1 MSDIAVKRDPE
12 KWEEAKR
19 DALSRMGGKHSA
31 RAMQLASKI
40 YKDRGGQYAGK
51 KPSASNNS
59 LRTWTKQDWKWSGG
73 DKPGQ
78 GGSGVY
84 LPSRAVS
91 ALKSTPQGRDKLDRA
106 ADVKRDAT
114 ARGQQFSQHGLHVGK
129 DRSKTAALR
138 EDVEL
143 RPHQREAIEYLQQQ
157 GGRGLL
163 AHGTGTGKTLSS
175 IAAFEK
181 LREQDK
187 AKRALVVAP
196 AALLTNYRE
205 SGVGRFTTSTHGAP
219 GSGSDYE
226 LVSLEKFRTN
236 PHGVLEQ
243 SGADTL
249 ILDEVHRAK
258 DGGSKTFDALRQAAR
273 HQNVRNVIG
282 LTGSMVSNH
291 PREIVPLLDIVNPS
305 HRLGSQTR
313 FTREHVG
320 VQRISGGFLR
330 PPGTRYN
337 LLDTRELA
345 HKAKGAVHYV
355 GHGDLS
361 PGGMP
366 RLNARDVHVE
376 MSPEQQRLYDFAMGK
391 LDPVSRALIK
401 SGLPPSQTEA
411 QHIFSVITKLRQ
423 ASNSIGTHT
432 VVDPHVAV
440 ERTPKLKRAVEDVVE
455 HLAKT
460 PDGQAVLY
468 SNLVHGGAKELHA
481 ALKRRGIDA
490 GLYTGPNTELGVST
504 NSRDQD
510 VRDFLAGK
518 KRAIVLTPAG
528 SEGISL
534 NNATFFGMVDSHF
547 NPERNAQAIARAR
560 RFGGLAHRPED
571 QRVIDVRRY
580 RSDPRQNFLSRA
592 VFGKEV
598 GVDEWIQRV
607 ADEKDRL
614 NDQLRVIAHKNR
626 EKS

>member
-1 MSDIAVKRDPE
+1 MPEIAVKRDPE
-12 KWEEAKR
+12 KWEDAKR
-19 DALSRMGGKHSA
+19 DAVSRMGGKHSA

-40 YKDRGGQYAGK
+40 YKDRGGEYAGK
-51 KPSASNNS
+51 KPSAANNS

-205 SGVGRFTTSTHGAP
+205 SGVGKFTTSTHGAP

-226 LVSLEKFRTN
+226 LVSLEKFRAD
-236 PHGVLEQ
+236 PHGVLAR

-258 DGGSKTFDALRQAAR
+258 DSGSKTYDALRQASRAAG
-273 HQNVRNVIG
+273 VRNVIG

-291 PREIVPLLDIVNPS
+291 PKEIVPLLDIVNPQ
-305 HRLGSQTR
+305 HRLGSQGK
-313 FTREHVG
+313 FSKEHVG
-320 VQRISGGFLR
+320 VERVSGGFLR
-330 PPGTRYN
+330 PPTTHYN
-337 LLDTRELA
+337 LSNVGALA
-345 HKAKGAVHYV
+345 DKARGAVHYV
-355 GHGDLS
+355 GHDDLGG
-361 PGGMP
+361 GGMP
-366 RLNARDVHVE
+366 RLDMKDVHVE
-376 MSPEQQRLYDFAMGK
+376 MSPEQQDLYDFAMGK
-391 LDPVSRALIK
+391 LNPVSRALIK
-401 SGLPPSQTEA
+401 AGLPPSQSEA
-411 QHIFSVITKLRQ
+411 EHIFGMITKLRQ
-423 ASNSIGTHT
+423 AANSVGTHK
-432 VVDPHVAV
+432 VLPAHEAAD
-440 ERTPKLKRAVEDVVE
+440 RTPKLKRAVDDVVE

-490 GLYTGPNTELGVST
+490 GLYTGPNAELGVD
-504 NSRDQD
+504 NASRDQD
-510 VRDFLAGK
+510 VRDFLARK

-560 RFGGLAHRPED
+560 RFGGLAHRPQD
-571 QRVIDVRRY
+571 QRVVQVRRY
-580 RSDPRQNFLSRA
+580 RSDPRQNFISRA

-598 GVDEWIQRV
+598 GIDEWIQRV

-614 NDQLRVIAHKNR
+614 NNELRVIAHKNR
-626 EKS
+626 ESR